1 MKCSYLKLIFG
12 LYSQTNFCFQLF
24 SSFLNGKNA
33 RQTMKTKSFDS
44 ADGGGK
50 SADAQAAALQA
61 LHQAPSA
68 GVPKYA
74 PLFGR
79 GAILLCVR
87 VLLLE
92 FQHGR

>member
-1 MKCSYLKLIFG
+1 MFVFKTDFWPVFANKF
-12 LYSQTNFCFQLF
+12 LF
-24 SSFLNGKNA
+24 STFLNGKNA

-87 VLLLE
+87 ALLLE